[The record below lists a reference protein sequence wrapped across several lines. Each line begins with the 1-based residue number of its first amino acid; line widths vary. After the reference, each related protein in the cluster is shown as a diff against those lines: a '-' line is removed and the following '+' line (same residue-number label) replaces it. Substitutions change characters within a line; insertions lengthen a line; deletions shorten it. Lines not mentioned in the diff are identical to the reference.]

1 MPLCPANCGR
11 WFETDK
17 GLNSHLSQS
26 KSCQWFRSYQKS
38 AAIENFAAQLD
49 QQDLGDEFM
58 ARHIDEDLP
67 PKISDGEAGELLREF
82 EEEQDLFYFVEAEP
96 VALGEAGPGPS
107 TQARRDTLANRQLG
121 AKVRTFDAEDLKMD
135 EVEHPT
141 GGARIRMDESLY
153 ERWRVSH
160 DFLNDLP
167 MDGTDTQAN
176 IYAPFASE
184 MDWRIADW
192 VVKDNIGH
200 NLLNR
205 LLGIPGVSLF
215 VLFGLYILT
224 LI

>member
-1 MPLCPANCGR
+1 MPLCPADCGR
-11 WFETDK
+11 WFESDK

-26 KSCQWFRSYQKS
+26 NSCQWFRSYQKS
-38 AAIENFAAQLD
+38 AAIETFAAQLD

-58 ARHIDEDLP
+58 ARDMVEDLP
-67 PKISDGEAGELLREF
+67 PEITDGEAGELLREF

-96 VALGEAGPGPS
+96 VAHGEAGPGPS
-107 TQARRDTLANRQLG
+107 TQARRDSLANRQLG
-121 AKVRTFDAEDLKMD
+121 AKVRTFDAEDVKMD
-135 EVEHPT
+135 EVEHST
-141 GGARIRMDESLY
+141 GGARIHMDKSLY
-153 ERWRVSH
+153 KRWRASH
-160 DFLNDLP
+160 NFLNDSP
-167 MDGTDTQAN
+167 MDSTHTQAN

-215 VLFGLYILT
+215 VLFGSFLL
-224 LI
+224 